1 MPTLTLTLK
10 NKFLGKYKLQKG
22 VSLTIG
28 RRESNDIVIED
39 PAVSGHHAKIDSLED
54 RFVLTD
60 LQSKNGSFVN
70 EQLVHSHWLKDED
83 VITIGGYSLVLH
95 FDAKEKK
102 RADDSDKFDET
113 QAINT
118 AQHRKMMIKSNP
130 TKSINVVGFWERS
143 QNRGQVKDVNPPE
156 RAPGDDSQ
164 KSEPVGLLDD
174 LTGGI
179 GQLKL
184 THKITTIGKDPT
196 SDIVVKGLLMN
207 PTAATINKAP
217 EGFTFN
223 YIGGL
228 PKPKIN
234 DKPVNKATL
243 LKASDI
249 IQIGSMRLQ
258 FSIEGQQKGSG
269 FTVQRFRIEHI
280 WWPLL
285 ADSSKLI
292 YPQISPVNSLRPV
305 LHLSV
310 SASQISTG
318 QAPTPQI
325 LGKIFQRRGARGANI
340 PDRYL
345 SAGGVFPSCPRKAG
359 IQALSL
365 RRACPCEDRAGHP
378 KINFWLPASAGMTRS
393 NLENSPA
400 LKIFKHCIPA
410 EKNITHKR

>member
-258 FSIEGQQKGSG
+258 FSIEGQ
-269 FTVQRFRIEHI
+269 
-280 WWPLL
+280 
-285 ADSSKLI
+285 
-292 YPQISPVNSLRPV
+292 
-305 LHLSV
+305 
-310 SASQISTG
+310 
-318 QAPTPQI
+318 
-325 LGKIFQRRGARGANI
+325 
-340 PDRYL
+340 
-345 SAGGVFPSCPRKAG
+345 
-359 IQALSL
+359 
-365 RRACPCEDRAGHP
+365 
-378 KINFWLPASAGMTRS
+378 
-393 NLENSPA
+393 
-400 LKIFKHCIPA
+400 
-410 EKNITHKR
+410 